1 MNRTQAQ
8 FRAALALS
16 GWVAL
21 AATLLPSGAFLRW
34 APVLLFVTFGPG
46 LALLYPQP
54 GRPRPAARLET
65 LALAAPLSWS
75 LATLAATALFLVQGF
90 SATVFLI
97 SLAAFCTVAALLPG
111 LPFPTAIR
119 AARDEAAEAAGARAG
134 AGREP

>member
-8 FRAALALS
+8 LRAVLALS

-21 AATLLPSGAFLRW
+21 GATLLPAGAFLRW
-34 APVLLFVTFGPG
+34 APILLFVTFGPG
-46 LALLYPQP
+46 LALLHPQP
-54 GRPRPAARLET
+54 VASRPAARLET

-111 LPFPTAIR
+111 LPLPAAIR
-119 AARDEAAEAAGARAG
+119 AAGDESAEAAGAGTG
-134 AGREP
+134 AGGEP